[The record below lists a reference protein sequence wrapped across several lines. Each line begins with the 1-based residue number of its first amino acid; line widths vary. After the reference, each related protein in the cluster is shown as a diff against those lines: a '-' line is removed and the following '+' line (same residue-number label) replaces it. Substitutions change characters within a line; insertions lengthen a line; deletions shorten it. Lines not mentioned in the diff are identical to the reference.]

1 MSTNRFARKTA
12 DQAASQR
19 ARLGIIIAAV
29 VLLSGVIWAAVN
41 KDQIRN
47 QKNDSVLAHDIALLW
62 QWTDKLYNKG
72 AANTVWTLRWDIE
85 GEGAVLEQTGQKLQ
99 ADEIGQEQ
107 GTLSIFPL
115 SSENQ
120 AMIVYVTKQGT
131 AKKQLLA
138 IVNMVETDLKESGLT
153 YSGGMTVRG
162 DTEYNNAAERLAHA
176 ASGKR
181 IDRYKDNSGT
191 VSEAYYSEKLF
202 SAVEAGA
209 GKKANL
215 QIAAH
220 RETESKQLSLIIGIP
235 LITGDYTVSQ
245 QGID

>member
-1 MSTNRFARKTA
+1 MSTNRFVRKTA
-12 DQAASQR
+12 DQAASRR
-19 ARLGIIIAAV
+19 ARFGVIIAAV

-41 KDQIRN
+41 KDQIRV
-47 QKNDSVLAHDIALLW
+47 QKNDSILTHDIALLW

-72 AANTVWTLRWDIE
+72 AANTEWTLRWDLE
-85 GEGAVLEQTGQKLQ
+85 GDGAALTQADQKLK

-120 AMIVYVTKQGT
+120 AMVVYVTKQGT
-131 AKKQLLA
+131 TKKQLLA
-138 IVNMVETDLKESGLT
+138 IVNEVEADLKESGLT

-176 ASGKR
+176 AGGKR

-191 VSEAYYSEKLF
+191 ISEAYYSEKLF

-245 QGID
+245 QGND